1 MAGIEV
7 FTSPNCGYC
16 ERAKALLRAKG
27 LAFAEFDIAAD
38 EGRRQVLL
46 ERLPRVR
53 AVPQIFIDG
62 EHIGGY
68 EDLQL
73 LEESGRLDELTG

>member
-1 MAGIEV
+1 MAEIEI

-27 LAFAEFDIAAD
+27 LTFAELDIAN
-38 EGRRQVLL
+38 ESRRQTLL

-62 EHIGGY
+62 GHIGGY

-73 LEESGRLDELTG
+73 LEQSGRLGDLTG

>member
-1 MAGIEV
+1 MARIEI
-7 FTSPNCGYC
+7 FTAPNCGYC
-16 ERAKALLRAKG
+16 ERAKALLLAKG
-27 LAFAEFDIAAD
+27 LAFAELDISA
-38 EGRRQVLL
+38 EKQRQAFQ

-62 EHIGGY
+62 EHVGGY

-73 LEESGRLDELTG
+73 LEESGRLEELVK